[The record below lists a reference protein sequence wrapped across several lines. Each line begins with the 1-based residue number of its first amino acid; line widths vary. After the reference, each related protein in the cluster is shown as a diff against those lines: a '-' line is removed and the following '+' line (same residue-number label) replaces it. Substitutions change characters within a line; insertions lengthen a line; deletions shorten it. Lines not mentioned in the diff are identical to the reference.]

1 MWVALNWA
9 KPFLFFKYAKSGAWT
24 VRLFCVP
31 RIPARQIAS
40 LITYTAARSA
50 FVSKIPRLLS
60 RSVRS
65 DFRNGFS
72 LHPSSSNF
80 DTFNQTW
87 FLAAFRNMKAGN
99 FGWHHLLTKLL
110 GGKVARNV
118 AAKNDKRRQWI
129 CRSLLQWCGE
139 ICRSL
144 PPYDAGSCRHLPHSR
159 PDFIPL

>member
-99 FGWHHLLTKLL
+99 FGWHHLLTKSLRA
-110 GGKVARNV
+110 KVVRIKATRSDNELV
-118 AAKNDKRRQWI
+118 AI
-129 CRSLLQWCGE
+129 CRLRSSKSVAFCRSKLSLLVAC
-139 ICRSL
+139 
-144 PPYDAGSCRHLPHSR
+144 AA
-159 PDFIPL
+159 